1 MSYLRVNRNKDL
13 QQHKTSKPFWK
24 NGIDSASAFFFKPQH
39 TNGPPDVQKPPPS
52 KPSTLCPA
60 SVSIGEL
67 KEFNHSN
74 LSADEKENWG
84 TYIGVTSKM
93 NVGPG
98 KDHSGHCMKE
108 KLTTTSNNCPEQVH
122 TRNGEKVEPCT
133 GNKCLDINTGSTAGD
148 PLTGSTVTDDKTSFI
163 DLHRTR
169 NKTSLLEGSGVK
181 SCSVVCEQNYS
192 CDRKHPTNEKFR
204 ITRNYKLDT
213 HKKKDGSVMSIT
225 TGSIKKE
232 LIP

>member
-1 MSYLRVNRNKDL
+1 MEYVRTIGEYEL
-13 QQHKTSKPFWK
+13 QRHVRKPFWK
-24 NGIDSASAFFFKPQH
+24 REQVESNSNNFFFKPQH
-39 TNGPPDVQKPPPS
+39 IDGPPVQKQPD
-52 KPSTLCPA
+52 KTPSTPCPT

-67 KEFNHSN
+67 KAFNHSN

-93 NVGPG
+93 KVGPG
-98 KDHSGHCMKE
+98 KDHTGHCMKE
-108 KLTTTSNNCPEQVH
+108 KLTTVSNNCPEQVH
-122 TRNGEKVEPCT
+122 TRGGEKVEPCT

-148 PLTGSTVTDDKTSFI
+148 PLTRSSVTDDATSFI

-169 NKTSLLEGSGVK
+169 NKASLLEGSKVK

-192 CDRKHPTNEKFR
+192 CDRKHPTSEKFR
-204 ITRNYKLDT
+204 ITRDYKLDS
-213 HKKKDGSVMSIT
+213 HKRKDGSLMSIT